1 MDILYSATFYKDLKK
16 IKDKTTRE
24 RVKTILFELKKSED
38 ISRIKK
44 VVKLKGHPLA
54 YRIRIGNYRMGF
66 LLQDENTIMISR
78 FVKRNDIYKLF
89 P

>member
-1 MDILYSATFYKDLKK
+1 MLYSATFYKDLKEV
-16 IKDKTTRE
+16 KDKATRE

-54 YRIRIGNYRMGF
+54 YRIRIGRYRMGF